1 MANRILLKKIITMFF
16 CVVIV
21 TSLFGCT
28 KKHNCSYI
36 RMDQFAE
43 NWNLAA
49 EESPTGIT
57 QGKKTEE
64 NEKNYIFSTPGITV
78 FQSGGYHSALEYTAE
93 DLTQVDDIITE
104 LFTLFPVNFGDRGA
118 SAAIRTY
125 HEISDQYIQPF
136 IEGFRVEFKRV
147 KRVQDV
153 SYTLT
158 VLYGYENGVSVANN
172 VPEGMYGFD
181 LTLDQV
187 VERYNSVVHKN
198 FRNKIYCNGF
208 DIIDPDSFISSE
220 EKFFGGHS
228 VKEVFYP
235 YRNGSKVTLWL
246 DASLKV
252 CGVFVLVPANLYAM
266 DALKT
271 DQVNNRMWLWTNA
284 CLGFSSDKTDSR
296 FGGLFNPGETGHTYQ
311 SGITYVASKTE
322 TGAVFGFIPSSYEFS
337 EKILDWF
344 DFIPLN

>member
-1 MANRILLKKIITMFF
+1 MFLHPDGSV
-16 CVVIV
+16 CRK
-21 TSLFGCT
+21 LEFGCGGV
-28 KKHNCSYI
+28 S
-36 RMDQFAE
+36 D
-43 NWNLAA
+43 WNYSR
-49 EESPTGIT
+49 E
-57 QGKKTEE
+57 KTEE
-64 NEKNYIFSTPGITV
+64 NGKNYIFSTPGITV
-78 FQSGGYHSALEYTAE
+78 FQSDGYLSALEYTAE
-93 DLTQVDDIITE
+93 DLAQVDDVITE

-158 VLYGYENGVSVANN
+158 VLYGYEGGVSVANN

-198 FRNKIYCNGF
+198 FRNKIYYNGF

-228 VKEVFYP
+228 VKEVFYL

-246 DASLKV
+246 DASSKV

-284 CLGFSSDKTDSR
+284 CLGFSSDKTDSS